1 MSRILGE
8 DPFSSLAPSRS
19 HILGIGGSADPNT
32 AAHPGDT
39 PGPTGTGGD
48 YASTLSRPVG
58 LLRSVTDFLAR
69 HHLTDNKRVQATRLD
84 QSAVM
89 NVNIRRENA
98 SMIVWRVEDAILYRV
113 RSLKRDNDGAEG
125 NYHPP
130 TPDFWLGYDKHNKN
144 ARGLGRESLLN
155 AVANPA
161 ATDSTFLMPDGKN
174 TDWDKYPLTSGCK
187 ILRDIYLA
195 RNLKNSSDPSARTS
209 FDEILKRHKVSTL
222 QELENKGATAVCVMP
237 IKGRDFQR
245 QLNDWNN
252 VKKWAG
258 IQAEHGEG
266 GKPKIHTT
274 GPFTGYYIPRRAV
287 DWIEPYEHPFLVRT
301 KELHQN
307 AQLNVN
313 FGVAAVVVVNGEI
326 PRVGYGLAGEGG
338 PAGGFGEC
346 SSALLDQL
354 QVDENS
360 VEDLIFIFFS
370 GGKIEKKRTAS
381 EIRAAAVEKFNSWTV
396 DGRKGLDVVKDLFP
410 TFNTYMLMLSEYRR
424 HFPGDI
430 VLPPKSIMPRT

>member
-8 DPFSSLAPSRS
+8 DPFPLLAPSRS
-19 HILGIGGSADPNT
+19 HILGIRGSADPNT
-32 AAHPGDT
+32 AAHPGGT

-48 YASTLSRPVG
+48 YASTLSRPQG

-69 HHLTDNKRVQATRLD
+69 HLLTDNKRVQAIRLD
-84 QSAVM
+84 QSV
-89 NVNIRRENA
+89 VDRIEIGRGKNA
-98 SMIVWRVEDAILYRV
+98 RMVVWGVEGAILYRV
-113 RSLKRDNDGAEG
+113 RSLARDNDGAEG

-144 ARGLGRESLLN
+144 AKGLGRESLLN
-155 AVANPA
+155 AVGKPGARM
-161 ATDSTFLMPDGKN
+161 FLMPDGKN
-174 TDWDKYPLTSGCK
+174 TDWDKYPLTSGRK
-187 ILRDIYLA
+187 ILTDMYLA
-195 RNLKNSSDPSARTS
+195 KNLNNSSDPSARTS
-209 FDEILKRHKVSTL
+209 LDEILKRHKVSTL

-252 VKKWAG
+252 VKAWAG
-258 IQAEHGEG
+258 IQAEQGEG
-266 GKPKIHTT
+266 GKPKTHTT
-274 GPFTGYYIPRRAV
+274 GPFAGYYIPRRAV

-307 AQLNVN
+307 AKLNVN
-313 FGVAAVVVVNGEI
+313 FGVAAVVVVNGEV

-338 PAGGFGEC
+338 PPGGFGEC

-360 VEDLIFIFFS
+360 VEDFICIFFS

-410 TFNTYMLMLSEYRR
+410 TFNTYMLMKEEYRR

-430 VLPPKSIMPRT
+430 VLPPKSVLRRA